1 MTITQLP
8 SPLYQGNS
16 VTAGVTFRNPVPGL
30 PQSQWPP
37 VDPTT
42 VTLTVIDG
50 AGTETVYVYGV
61 GSVITRLSTGAYSAE
76 IDTSPAAGNYRVKW
90 VGTDACA
97 AVWASGFPV
106 APQPF

>member
-1 MTITQLP
+1 
-8 SPLYQGNS
+8 
-16 VTAGVTFRNPVPGL
+16 
-30 PQSQWPP
+30 

-42 VTLTVIDG
+42 VTLTIIDG
-50 AGTETVYVYGV
+50 AGALTEYVYGV
-61 GSVITRLSTGAYSAE
+61 GMVITRLSTGVYTAE
-76 IDTSPAAGNYRVKW
+76 IDTSSASGNWRVKW